1 MRKEGRE
8 YILIFLRI
16 YIKRHWENT
25 WETKNG
31 CVGSKWDRINQI
43 RTRLIYHFIL
53 L

>member
-16 YIKRHWENT
+16 YVKRHWETT

-31 CVGSKWDRINQI
+31 CVGSKCDRINQI
-43 RTRLIYHFIL
+43 RIRLIYLFIL